1 MEITYPFINEEHL
14 YSKYYKDFLDIE
26 QDIPDFEYVLKRVRF
41 ENDLMRDI
49 SMMCFKKLR
58 EKILEVAATSQN
70 PTLNFSEFIKLDI
83 VRYHL
88 FENSFINLFA
98 ILEDYLSKVCIYIET
113 KKGEISNTLKK
124 ELLHNSFTTNIN
136 YLDEKYSLGL
146 KESIDKR
153 KDFALLKA
161 RRHCLTHEL
170 GIINLSNYNRLG
182 YEKDKIGGKIIIDD
196 VTYGQSSSL
205 IILIAKFID
214 LTLKKH
220 FPDCFKENT
229 FV

>member
-14 YSKYYKDFLDIE
+14 YSKYFKEFIDIQ
-26 QDIPDFEYVLKRVRF
+26 QDIPNFEYVFKRVRF
-41 ENDLMRDI
+41 ENDLMHDM

-58 EKILEVAATSQN
+58 EKILEVAATSPN
-70 PTLNFSEFIKLDI
+70 SALNFSEFIKLDI
-83 VRYHL
+83 IRYHL

-98 ILEDYLSKVCIYIET
+98 ILEDYLSRVCIYIET
-113 KKGEISNTLKK
+113 KKGKISNTLKK
-124 ELLHNSFTTNIN
+124 ELLHNSFTTNID
-136 YLDEKYSLGL
+136 YLDDNYSLGL

-153 KDFALLKA
+153 KDFTLFKA

-182 YEKDKIGGKIIIDD
+182 YEKDKMGGKIIIDD

-205 IILIAKFID
+205 IILIAKLID
-214 LTLKKH
+214 LTLKEH
-220 FPDCFKENT
+220 FPDYF
-229 FV
+229 

>member
-14 YSKYYKDFLDIE
+14 YSKYFKEFIDIQ
-26 QDIPDFEYVLKRVRF
+26 QDIPNFEYVFKRVRF
-41 ENDLMRDI
+41 ENDLMHDM

-58 EKILEVAATSQN
+58 EKILEVAATSPN
-70 PTLNFSEFIKLDI
+70 SALNFSEFIKLDI

-98 ILEDYLSKVCIYIET
+98 ILEDYLSRVCIYIET
-113 KKGEISNTLKK
+113 KKGKISNTLKK
-124 ELLHNSFTTNIN
+124 ELLHNSFTTNID
-136 YLDEKYSLGL
+136 YLDDNYSLGL

-153 KDFALLKA
+153 KDFTLFKA

-182 YEKDKIGGKIIIDD
+182 YEKDKMGGKIIIDD

-205 IILIAKFID
+205 IILIAKLID
-214 LTLKKH
+214 LTLKEH
-220 FPDCFKENT
+220 FPDYF
-229 FV
+229 